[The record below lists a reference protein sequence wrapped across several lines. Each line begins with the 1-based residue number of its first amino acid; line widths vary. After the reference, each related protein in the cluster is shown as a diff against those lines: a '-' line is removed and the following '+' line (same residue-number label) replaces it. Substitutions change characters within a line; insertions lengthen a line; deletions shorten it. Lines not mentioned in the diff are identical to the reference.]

1 MNKEIINIPFSKLL
15 KLEVEDM
22 ALEVIRI
29 LEKHNPELL
38 QIQPMYELLIEDKPQ
53 IAALEVP
60 HRGHPISK
68 KLEQLRRQRNVHVR
82 AIKFELVKVLTL
94 DETGY
99 DSTVLLLQSE
109 LVRFLDDFYDSEN
122 ERVMHRKLNQFFE
135 KIDNNEPLAE
145 AMQSLG
151 FIILLNNLKMNVTD
165 VIGQLN
171 TRSADIWSR
180 PKANTLSIRKHVIR
194 LMRDVF
200 DEIRLAKR
208 KNPALN
214 YNKLIEELNGMLG
227 YYDYLINIRKG
238 VNERKAAARKAAE
251 SGTPTTKTT
260 STEVQ
265 TTVAGTDNG
274 YHPSQVY
281 TASIKKM
288 DNNTAVGPTSSLE
301 KKDNTATSSTSS
313 NELSNGSLKSEDPKK
328 AVASDWSSAQQLEE
342 EKGTSRS

>member
-1 MNKEIINIPFSKLL
+1 
-15 KLEVEDM
+15 
-22 ALEVIRI
+22 
-29 LEKHNPELL
+29 
-38 QIQPMYELLIEDKPQ
+38 
-53 IAALEVP
+53 
-60 HRGHPISK
+60 
-68 KLEQLRRQRNVHVR
+68 
-82 AIKFELVKVLTL
+82 
-94 DETGY
+94 
-99 DSTVLLLQSE
+99 
-109 LVRFLDDFYDSEN
+109 
-122 ERVMHRKLNQFFE
+122 
-135 KIDNNEPLAE
+135 
-145 AMQSLG
+145 
-151 FIILLNNLKMNVTD
+151 
-165 VIGQLN
+165 
-171 TRSADIWSR
+171 
-180 PKANTLSIRKHVIR
+180 
-194 LMRDVF
+194 MRDVF

-288 DNNTAVGPTSSLE
+288 DNTAVGPTSSLE